1 MREVIISEREE
12 GQRLDRYLEKYMPD
26 APKSFFYK
34 MMRKKNIVLNGKKV
48 SGSERIQT
56 GDQIKLFL
64 ADETIDGFRSGKKAQ
79 EVDLGA
85 QHLSQAKRPT
95 NGARQMPQAKR
106 PTNGAQQ
113 MPQAKRLEKGAR
125 QGKIELQQGHYDR
138 NLPPL
143 QIVYEDA
150 QFLVVNKPVGVL
162 SQKADRNDRSIV
174 EQITDY
180 LADNAAD
187 DTFRPGIC
195 NRLDRNTSGL
205 IVAGKTVRALQD
217 INKRFKERTICKYY
231 LCVVHGSVSKKQYL
245 KGYLEKDS
253 RTNKVTVR
261 QQPGP
266 NSVPI
271 ATEYLPLQQGVYQG
285 ESFTLLQVHLITG
298 KSHQIRAHLASIG
311 HPLVGDVKYSTKRAS
326 AFDREQLH
334 QRVQLL
340 HAWQL
345 IFTAHG
351 KEYVWKAE
359 LPDNFAQVLR
369 RLGIEIKCSYCTI
382 HKELRELCHLGI
394 QEDFEALC

>member
-64 ADETIDGFRSGKKAQ
+64 ADETIEGFRSGKKAQ

-85 QHLSQAKRPT
+85 QQMPQAKRLEK
-95 NGARQMPQAKR
+95 GARQMPQAKR
-106 PTNGAQQ
+106 PTNGARQ
-113 MPQAKRLEKGAR
+113 MSPAKRLEKGAR

-217 INKRFKERTICKYY
+217 MNKRFKERTICKYY
-231 LCVVHGSVSKKQYL
+231 LCVVHGSVLKKQYL

-271 ATEYLPLQQGVYQG
+271 ATEYLPLQQGMYQG

-345 IFTAHG
+345 IFTAHV

-369 RLGIEIKCSYCTI
+369 RLGMEIK
-382 HKELRELCHLGI
+382 
-394 QEDFEALC
+394 

>member
-64 ADETIDGFRSGKKAQ
+64 ADETIEGFRSGKKAR

-85 QHLSQAKRPT
+85 QQMPQAKRLEK
-95 NGARQMPQAKR
+95 GARQMPQAKR
-106 PTNGAQQ
+106 PTNGARQ
-113 MPQAKRLEKGAR
+113 MSPAKRLEKGAR

-217 INKRFKERTICKYY
+217 MNKRFKERTICKYY
-231 LCVVHGSVSKKQYL
+231 LCVVHGSVLKKQYL

-271 ATEYLPLQQGVYQG
+271 ATEYLPLQQGMYQG

-369 RLGIEIKCSYCTI
+369 RLGMEIK
-382 HKELRELCHLGI
+382 
-394 QEDFEALC
+394 

>member
-64 ADETIDGFRSGKKAQ
+64 ADETIEGFRSGKEAR

-95 NGARQMPQAKR
+95 NGAQHLSQAKR
-106 PTNGAQQ
+106 PTNGARQ

-217 INKRFKERTICKYY
+217 MNKRFKERTICKYY

-271 ATEYLPLQQGVYQG
+271 ATEYLPLQQGMYQG

-311 HPLVGDVKYSTKRAS
+311 HPLVGDVKYSTKPAS

-369 RLGIEIKCSYCTI
+369 RLGMEIK
-382 HKELRELCHLGI
+382 
-394 QEDFEALC
+394 

>member
-64 ADETIDGFRSGKKAQ
+64 ADETIEGFRSGKKAQ

-85 QHLSQAKRPT
+85 RQMPQAKRPT
-95 NGARQMPQAKR
+95 NGARHLSQAKR

-113 MPQAKRLEKGAR
+113 MPQAKRMEKGVR

-217 INKRFKERTICKYY
+217 MNKRFKERTICKYY

-271 ATEYLPLQQGVYQG
+271 ATEYLPLQQGMYQG

-359 LPDNFAQVLR
+359 LPDNFAQILR
-369 RLGIEIKCSYCTI
+369 RLGMETKQNSI
-382 HKELRELCHLGI
+382 
-394 QEDFEALC
+394 

>member
-56 GDQIKLFL
+56 GDQIKLFF
-64 ADETIDGFRSGKKAQ
+64 ADETIEGFRSGKKAQ

-85 QHLSQAKRPT
+85 RQMPQAKRPT
-95 NGARQMPQAKR
+95 NGARHLSQAKR

-113 MPQAKRLEKGAR
+113 MPQAKRMEKGVR

-217 INKRFKERTICKYY
+217 MNKRFKERTICKYY

-271 ATEYLPLQQGVYQG
+271 ATEYLPLQQGMYQG

-359 LPDNFAQVLR
+359 LPDNFAQILR
-369 RLGIEIKCSYCTI
+369 RLGIETEQNSI
-382 HKELRELCHLGI
+382 
-394 QEDFEALC
+394 

>member
-64 ADETIDGFRSGKKAQ
+64 ADETIEGFRSGKKAR

-95 NGARQMPQAKR
+95 NGAQHLSQAKR
-106 PTNGAQQ
+106 PTNGARQ

-217 INKRFKERTICKYY
+217 MNKRFKERTICKYY

-271 ATEYLPLQQGVYQG
+271 ATEYLPLQQGMYQG

-369 RLGIEIKCSYCTI
+369 RFGMEIK
-382 HKELRELCHLGI
+382 
-394 QEDFEALC
+394 

>member
-64 ADETIDGFRSGKKAQ
+64 ADETIEGFRSGKKAQ

-85 QHLSQAKRPT
+85 QRLSQAKRPANGVRQMSQAKRPT
-95 NGARQMPQAKR
+95 NGARQMPQKR
-106 PTNGAQQ
+106 PTNGV
-113 MPQAKRLEKGAR
+113 R
-125 QGKIELQQGHYDR
+125 QGKIELQQGHCYR

-217 INKRFKERTICKYY
+217 MNKRFKERTICKYY

-271 ATEYLPLQQGVYQG
+271 ATEYLPLQQGMYQG

-326 AFDREQLH
+326 AFDRELLH

-369 RLGIEIKCSYCTI
+369 RLGIETKQNSI
-382 HKELRELCHLGI
+382 
-394 QEDFEALC
+394 

>member
-64 ADETIDGFRSGKKAQ
+64 ADETIEGFRSGKKAQ

-85 QHLSQAKRPT
+85 RQMPQAKRPT
-95 NGARQMPQAKR
+95 NGARHLSQAKR

-113 MPQAKRLEKGAR
+113 MPQAKRMEKGVR

-217 INKRFKERTICKYY
+217 MNKRFKERTICKYY

-271 ATEYLPLQQGVYQG
+271 ATEYLPLQQGMYQG

-334 QRVQLL
+334 QRVQFL

-359 LPDNFAQVLR
+359 LPDNFAQILR
-369 RLGIEIKCSYCTI
+369 RLGMETKQNSI
-382 HKELRELCHLGI
+382 
-394 QEDFEALC
+394 

>member
-64 ADETIDGFRSGKKAQ
+64 ADETIEGFRLGKKAQ
-79 EVDLGA
+79 EIDLGA
-85 QHLSQAKRPT
+85 QHLSP
-95 NGARQMPQAKR
+95 
-106 PTNGAQQ
+106 
-113 MPQAKRLEKGAR
+113 AKRLEKGAR
-125 QGKIELQQGHYDR
+125 QM
-138 NLPPL
+138 PPL

-217 INKRFKERTICKYY
+217 MNKRFKERTICKYY

-266 NSVPI
+266 NSVSI
-271 ATEYLPLQQGVYQG
+271 ATEYLPLQQGMYQG

-369 RLGIEIKCSYCTI
+369 RFGMEIK
-382 HKELRELCHLGI
+382 
-394 QEDFEALC
+394 

>member
-64 ADETIDGFRSGKKAQ
+64 ADETIEGFRSGKKAQ

-85 QHLSQAKRPT
+85 RQMPQAKRPTNGARQMSQAKRPT
-95 NGARQMPQAKR
+95 NGARQMSQAKR
-106 PTNGAQQ
+106 
-113 MPQAKRLEKGAR
+113 MEKGAR

-217 INKRFKERTICKYY
+217 MNKRFKERTICKYY

-271 ATEYLPLQQGVYQG
+271 ATEYLPLQQGMYQG

-369 RLGIEIKCSYCTI
+369 RFGMEIK
-382 HKELRELCHLGI
+382 
-394 QEDFEALC
+394 

>member
-64 ADETIDGFRSGKKAQ
+64 ADETIEGFRLGKKAR

-95 NGARQMPQAKR
+95 NGAQHLSQAKR
-106 PTNGAQQ
+106 PTNGARQ

-217 INKRFKERTICKYY
+217 MNKRFKERTICKYY

-271 ATEYLPLQQGVYQG
+271 ATEYLPLQQGMYQG

-369 RLGIEIKCSYCTI
+369 RFGMEIK
-382 HKELRELCHLGI
+382 
-394 QEDFEALC
+394 

>member
-64 ADETIDGFRSGKKAQ
+64 ADETIEGFRSGKKAQ

-85 QHLSQAKRPT
+85 RQMPQAKRPT
-95 NGARQMPQAKR
+95 NGARQMSQAKR

-113 MPQAKRLEKGAR
+113 MPQAKRMEKGAR

-217 INKRFKERTICKYY
+217 MNKRFKERTICKYY
-231 LCVVHGSVSKKQYL
+231 LCVVHGSVLKKQYL

-271 ATEYLPLQQGVYQG
+271 ATEYLPLQQGMYQG

-369 RLGIEIKCSYCTI
+369 RLGMEIK
-382 HKELRELCHLGI
+382 
-394 QEDFEALC
+394 

>member
-64 ADETIDGFRSGKKAQ
+64 ADETIEGFRSGKKAQ

-113 MPQAKRLEKGAR
+113 MLQAKRLEKGAR

-217 INKRFKERTICKYY
+217 MNKRFKERTICKYY

-245 KGYLEKDS
+245 KGHLEKDS

-271 ATEYLPLQQGVYQG
+271 ATEYLPLQQGMYQG

-369 RLGIEIKCSYCTI
+369 RLGMEIK
-382 HKELRELCHLGI
+382 
-394 QEDFEALC
+394 

>member
-64 ADETIDGFRSGKKAQ
+64 ADETIEGFRSGKKAQ

-85 QHLSQAKRPT
+85 QQMPQEKRLEK
-95 NGARQMPQAKR
+95 GARQMPQAKR
-106 PTNGAQQ
+106 PTNGARQ
-113 MPQAKRLEKGAR
+113 MSPAKRLEKGAR

-205 IVAGKTVRALQD
+205 IVAGKTVCALQD
-217 INKRFKERTICKYY
+217 MNKRFKERTICKYY
-231 LCVVHGSVSKKQYL
+231 LCVVHGSVLKKQYL

-271 ATEYLPLQQGVYQG
+271 ATEYLPLQQGMYQG

-369 RLGIEIKCSYCTI
+369 RLGMEIK
-382 HKELRELCHLGI
+382 
-394 QEDFEALC
+394 

>member
-64 ADETIDGFRSGKKAQ
+64 ADETIEGFRSGKKAQ

-85 QHLSQAKRPT
+85 QQMPQAKRLEK
-95 NGARQMPQAKR
+95 GARQMPQAKR
-106 PTNGAQQ
+106 PTNGARQ
-113 MPQAKRLEKGAR
+113 MSPAKRLEKGAR

-217 INKRFKERTICKYY
+217 MNKRFKERTICKYY

-271 ATEYLPLQQGVYQG
+271 ATEYLPLQQGMYQG

-369 RLGIEIKCSYCTI
+369 RLGIETKQNSIW
-382 HKELRELCHLGI
+382 LR
-394 QEDFEALC
+394 

>member
-64 ADETIDGFRSGKKAQ
+64 ADETIEGFRSGKKAQ

-85 QHLSQAKRPT
+85 QQMPQAKRLEK
-95 NGARQMPQAKR
+95 GARQMPQAKR
-106 PTNGAQQ
+106 PTNGARQ
-113 MPQAKRLEKGAR
+113 MSPAKRLEKGAR

-174 EQITDY
+174 ELNTDY

-217 INKRFKERTICKYY
+217 MNKRFKERTICKYY
-231 LCVVHGSVSKKQYL
+231 LCVVHGSVLKKQYL

-271 ATEYLPLQQGVYQG
+271 ATEYLPLQQGMYQG

-369 RLGIEIKCSYCTI
+369 RLGMEIK
-382 HKELRELCHLGI
+382 
-394 QEDFEALC
+394 

>member
-64 ADETIDGFRSGKKAQ
+64 ADETIEGFRSGKKAQ

-85 QHLSQAKRPT
+85 RQMPQAKRPT
-95 NGARQMPQAKR
+95 NGARQMSQAKR

-113 MPQAKRLEKGAR
+113 MPQAKRMEKGAR

-217 INKRFKERTICKYY
+217 MNKRFKERTICKYY
-231 LCVVHGSVSKKQYL
+231 LCVVHGSVSKKQHL

-271 ATEYLPLQQGVYQG
+271 ATEYLPLQQGMYQG

-369 RLGIEIKCSYCTI
+369 RFGMEIK
-382 HKELRELCHLGI
+382 
-394 QEDFEALC
+394 

>member
-64 ADETIDGFRSGKKAQ
+64 ADETIEGFRSGKKAQ

-85 QHLSQAKRPT
+85 QQMPQAKRLEK
-95 NGARQMPQAKR
+95 GARQMPQAKR
-106 PTNGAQQ
+106 PTNGARQ
-113 MPQAKRLEKGAR
+113 MSPAKRLEKGAR

-180 LADNAAD
+180 LADNVAD

-217 INKRFKERTICKYY
+217 MNKRFKERTICKYY
-231 LCVVHGSVSKKQYL
+231 LCVVHGSVLKKQYL

-271 ATEYLPLQQGVYQG
+271 ATEYLPLQQGMYQG

-369 RLGIEIKCSYCTI
+369 RLGMEIK
-382 HKELRELCHLGI
+382 
-394 QEDFEALC
+394 

>member
-64 ADETIDGFRSGKKAQ
+64 ADETIEGFRSGKKAR

-85 QHLSQAKRPT
+85 QHLSQATRPT

-106 PTNGAQQ
+106 PTNGARQ

-217 INKRFKERTICKYY
+217 MNKRFKERTICKYY

-271 ATEYLPLQQGVYQG
+271 ATEYLPLQQGMYQG

-369 RLGIEIKCSYCTI
+369 RFGMEIK
-382 HKELRELCHLGI
+382 
-394 QEDFEALC
+394 

>member
-245 KGYLEKDS
+245 KGCLEKDS

-369 RLGIEIKCSYCTI
+369 RLGIEIK
-382 HKELRELCHLGI
+382 
-394 QEDFEALC
+394 

>member
-64 ADETIDGFRSGKKAQ
+64 ADETIEGFRSGKKAQ

-85 QHLSQAKRPT
+85 QQMPQAKRLEK
-95 NGARQMPQAKR
+95 GARQMPQAKR
-106 PTNGAQQ
+106 PTNGARQ
-113 MPQAKRLEKGAR
+113 MSPAKRLEKGAR

-217 INKRFKERTICKYY
+217 MNKRFKERTICKYY

-271 ATEYLPLQQGVYQG
+271 ATEYLPLQQGMYQG

-369 RLGIEIKCSYCTI
+369 RLGIETKQNSI
-382 HKELRELCHLGI
+382 
-394 QEDFEALC
+394 

>member
-64 ADETIDGFRSGKKAQ
+64 ADETIEGFRSGKKAR
-79 EVDLGA
+79 EVDLGAQHLSQAKRTTNGA

-95 NGARQMPQAKR
+95 NGAR
-106 PTNGAQQ
+106 Q

-217 INKRFKERTICKYY
+217 MNKRFKERTICKYY

-271 ATEYLPLQQGVYQG
+271 ATEYLPLQQGMYQG

-369 RLGIEIKCSYCTI
+369 RFGMEIK
-382 HKELRELCHLGI
+382 
-394 QEDFEALC
+394 

>member
-64 ADETIDGFRSGKKAQ
+64 ADETIEGFRSGKKAQ

-85 QHLSQAKRPT
+85 QQMPQAKRLEK
-95 NGARQMPQAKR
+95 GARQMPQAKR
-106 PTNGAQQ
+106 PTNGARQ
-113 MPQAKRLEKGAR
+113 MSPAKRLEKGAR

-217 INKRFKERTICKYY
+217 MNKRFKEHTICKYY
-231 LCVVHGSVSKKQYL
+231 LCVVHGSVLKKQYL

-271 ATEYLPLQQGVYQG
+271 ATEYLPLQQGMYQG

-369 RLGIEIKCSYCTI
+369 RLGMEIK
-382 HKELRELCHLGI
+382 
-394 QEDFEALC
+394 

>member
-12 GQRLDRYLEKYMPD
+12 GQRLERYLEKYMPD

-64 ADETIDGFRSGKKAQ
+64 ADETIEGFRSGKKAR

-95 NGARQMPQAKR
+95 NGAQHLSQAKR
-106 PTNGAQQ
+106 PTNGARQ

-217 INKRFKERTICKYY
+217 MNKRFKERTICKYY

-271 ATEYLPLQQGVYQG
+271 ATEYLPLQQGMYQG

-369 RLGIEIKCSYCTI
+369 RFGMEIK
-382 HKELRELCHLGI
+382 
-394 QEDFEALC
+394 

>member
-1 MREVIISEREE
+1 MQEITIGTNEA
-12 GQRLDRYLEKYMPD
+12 GQRLDKFLAKYMKL

-64 ADETIDGFRSGKKAQ
+64 ADETIEGFRSGKKAQ

-85 QHLSQAKRPT
+85 QQMPQAKRLEK
-95 NGARQMPQAKR
+95 GARQMPQAKR
-106 PTNGAQQ
+106 PTNGARQ
-113 MPQAKRLEKGAR
+113 MSPAKRLEKGAR

-217 INKRFKERTICKYY
+217 MNKRFKERTICKYY

-271 ATEYLPLQQGVYQG
+271 ATEYLPLQQGMYQG

-369 RLGIEIKCSYCTI
+369 RLGIETKQNSI
-382 HKELRELCHLGI
+382 
-394 QEDFEALC
+394 

>member
-64 ADETIDGFRSGKKAQ
+64 ADETIEGFRSGKKAR
-79 EVDLGA
+79 EVDLGAQHLSQAKGPTNGA

-95 NGARQMPQAKR
+95 NGAR
-106 PTNGAQQ
+106 Q

-217 INKRFKERTICKYY
+217 MNKRFKERTICKYY

-271 ATEYLPLQQGVYQG
+271 ATEYLPLQQGMYQG
-285 ESFTLLQVHLITG
+285 ESFTLLPVHLITG

-369 RLGIEIKCSYCTI
+369 RFGMEIK
-382 HKELRELCHLGI
+382 
-394 QEDFEALC
+394 

>member
-64 ADETIDGFRSGKKAQ
+64 ADETIEGFRSGKKAQ

-85 QHLSQAKRPT
+85 RQMPQAKRPT
-95 NGARQMPQAKR
+95 NGARQMSQAKR

-217 INKRFKERTICKYY
+217 MNKRFKERTICKYY

-271 ATEYLPLQQGVYQG
+271 ATEYLPLQQGMYQG

-369 RLGIEIKCSYCTI
+369 RLGIETEQNSI
-382 HKELRELCHLGI
+382 
-394 QEDFEALC
+394 

>member
-48 SGSERIQT
+48 SGSDRIQT

-64 ADETIDGFRSGKKAQ
+64 ADETIEGFRSGKKAQ

-85 QHLSQAKRPT
+85 RQMPQAKRPT
-95 NGARQMPQAKR
+95 NGARHLSQAKR

-113 MPQAKRLEKGAR
+113 MPQAKRMEKGVR

-217 INKRFKERTICKYY
+217 MNKRFKERTICKYY

-271 ATEYLPLQQGVYQG
+271 ATEYLPLQQGMYQG

-359 LPDNFAQVLR
+359 LPDNFAQILR
-369 RLGIEIKCSYCTI
+369 RLGIETEQNSI
-382 HKELRELCHLGI
+382 
-394 QEDFEALC
+394 

>member
-64 ADETIDGFRSGKKAQ
+64 ADETIEGFRSGKKAQ

-85 QHLSQAKRPT
+85 QHLSQAKRLEK
-95 NGARQMPQAKR
+95 GARQMPQAKR

-113 MPQAKRLEKGAR
+113 MPQAKRLENGAR

-195 NRLDRNTSGL
+195 NRLDRNASGL

-217 INKRFKERTICKYY
+217 MNKRFKERTICKYY

-271 ATEYLPLQQGVYQG
+271 ATEYLPLQQGMYQG

-326 AFDREQLH
+326 AFDRELLH

-369 RLGIEIKCSYCTI
+369 RLGIETKQNSI
-382 HKELRELCHLGI
+382 
-394 QEDFEALC
+394 

>member
-64 ADETIDGFRSGKKAQ
+64 ADETIEGFRLGKKAQ

-95 NGARQMPQAKR
+95 NGAQHLSQAKR
-106 PTNGAQQ
+106 PTNGARQ

-174 EQITDY
+174 EQITNY

-217 INKRFKERTICKYY
+217 MNKRFKERTICKYY

-271 ATEYLPLQQGVYQG
+271 ATEYLPLQQGMYQG

-369 RLGIEIKCSYCTI
+369 RLGMEIK
-382 HKELRELCHLGI
+382 
-394 QEDFEALC
+394 

>member
-64 ADETIDGFRSGKKAQ
+64 ADETIEGFRSGKKAR

-95 NGARQMPQAKR
+95 NGAQHLSQAKR
-106 PTNGAQQ
+106 PTNGARQ

-217 INKRFKERTICKYY
+217 MNKRFKERTICKYY

-271 ATEYLPLQQGVYQG
+271 ATEYQPLQQGMYQG

-369 RLGIEIKCSYCTI
+369 RLGMEIK
-382 HKELRELCHLGI
+382 
-394 QEDFEALC
+394 

>member
-64 ADETIDGFRSGKKAQ
+64 ADETIEGFRSGKKAQ

-106 PTNGAQQ
+106 PTNGAQHLS
-113 MPQAKRLEKGAR
+113 PAKRLEKGAR

-217 INKRFKERTICKYY
+217 MNKRFKERTICKYY

-271 ATEYLPLQQGVYQG
+271 ATEYLPLQQGMYQG

-369 RLGIEIKCSYCTI
+369 RLGIETKQNSI
-382 HKELRELCHLGI
+382 
-394 QEDFEALC
+394 

>member
-64 ADETIDGFRSGKKAQ
+64 ADETIEGFRSGKKAQ

-85 QHLSQAKRPT
+85 QHLPQAKRPTNGAQHLSQAKRPT
-95 NGARQMPQAKR
+95 NGAR
-106 PTNGAQQ
+106 Q

-217 INKRFKERTICKYY
+217 MNKRFKERTICKYY

-271 ATEYLPLQQGVYQG
+271 ATEYLPLQQGMYQG

-369 RLGIEIKCSYCTI
+369 RLGMEIK
-382 HKELRELCHLGI
+382 
-394 QEDFEALC
+394 

>member
-64 ADETIDGFRSGKKAQ
+64 ADETIEGFRSGKKAR

-95 NGARQMPQAKR
+95 NGAQHLSQAKR
-106 PTNGAQQ
+106 PTNGARQ

-180 LADNAAD
+180 LADNVAD

-217 INKRFKERTICKYY
+217 MNKRFKERTICKYY

-271 ATEYLPLQQGVYQG
+271 ATEYLPLQQGMYQG

-369 RLGIEIKCSYCTI
+369 RLGMEIK
-382 HKELRELCHLGI
+382 
-394 QEDFEALC
+394 